1 MMSEPRIKA
10 MVIEWTPELTVNNE
24 ELDRQHVEIFRHI
37 AQAADAL
44 DRGVLPDLDAAVS
57 ELADALI
64 EHLAAEEAVMDETLY
79 PDRAP
84 HKAAHE
90 LFMADFVQFREDLRE
105 RGLAGGAEDWI
116 RKRIPEWLS
125 FHIKVN
131 DAPLAAF
138 LARRNP
144 GPSPIRPRRSENK
157 RYS

>member
-1 MMSEPRIKA
+1 MMSEPGIEA
-10 MVIEWTPELTVNNE
+10 MATDWTPDLTVNNE
-24 ELDRQHVEIFRHI
+24 ELDRQHVEMFRHL
-37 AQAADAL
+37 AEAAAAL
-44 DRGVLPDLDAAVS
+44 DRGVLPALDAAVAQF
-57 ELADALI
+57 ADALI

-79 PDRAP
+79 PERAA

-90 LFMADFVQFREDLRE
+90 LFMADFIQFRDDLRN
-105 RGLAGGAEDWI
+105 RGLAGDAADWV

-138 LARRNP
+138 LARRAP
-144 GPSPIRPRRSENK
+144 GPTPIRPRRSENK